1 VAEEDPPTPS
11 PAPPASGAGST
22 ATANRWPDPQARQQW
37 VDQRYA
43 DAENTKPVNSTK
55 DWAIYQR
62 RTTGDVE
69 VRVGEGRQAIWADG
83 LQVDPDAAVV
93 AEAKYVV
100 TSRHSLYEGNVPPAL
115 LDTLLTRFDEEIRRY
130 GAAIKDQRNPI
141 SRLRIF
147 TNTAAAAKFL
157 GNRTRS
163 ILGPNIDVDVRH
175 TP

>member
-1 VAEEDPPTPS
+1 M
-11 PAPPASGAGST
+11 
-22 ATANRWPDPQARQQW
+22 
-37 VDQRYA
+37 
-43 DAENTKPVNSTK
+43 
-55 DWAIYQR
+55 
-62 RTTGDVE
+62 DVK
-69 VRVGEGRQAIWADG
+69 VGQGRQAIWADG

-100 TSRHSLYEGNVPPAL
+100 TSRRSMYEGNVPPAL

-130 GAAIKDQRNPI
+130 GALIKDPSNPI

-147 TNTAAAAKFL
+147 TNTAAAASFL
-157 GNRTRS
+157 GSRTRA